1 MTDYRRQ
8 SIIDSAKRRLIIGL
22 LITAAGL
29 GLVFGRVAT
38 AQEPIQQ
45 TEITVVDNVR
55 SRCDSLQSSLGRLH
69 TSDALLRVNVGQTY
83 NSISVRLMA
92 RLNSRLALNRIDSL
106 ETVEIANRFDQ
117 LRVEFAAN
125 YNDYETAMSSL
136 VKIDC
141 KQKPAEFY
149 AQLLT
154 TRDLRL
160 RLAETV
166 KLLNGSISDYRTAVE
181 RVKSSLGG
189 GSNEG

>member
-1 MTDYRRQ
+1 
-8 SIIDSAKRRLIIGL
+8 
-22 LITAAGL
+22 
-29 GLVFGRVAT
+29 
-38 AQEPIQQ
+38 
-45 TEITVVDNVR
+45 
-55 SRCDSLQSSLGRLH
+55 
-69 TSDALLRVNVGQTY
+69 
-83 NSISVRLMA
+83 MA

-117 LRVEFAAN
+117 LRVEFGEN

-166 KLLNGSISDYRTAVE
+166 KLLNGSISDYRTAVD
-181 RVKSSLGG
+181 RVKCGLGG
-189 GSNEG
+189 GNNEG

>member
-1 MTDYRRQ
+1 M
-8 SIIDSAKRRLIIGL
+8 KRRLIIGL
-22 LITAAGL
+22 LITVAGL

-181 RVKSSLGG
+181 RVKSGLGG
-189 GSNEG
+189 GNNEG

>member
-1 MTDYRRQ
+1 
-8 SIIDSAKRRLIIGL
+8 
-22 LITAAGL
+22 
-29 GLVFGRVAT
+29 
-38 AQEPIQQ
+38 
-45 TEITVVDNVR
+45 
-55 SRCDSLQSSLGRLH
+55 
-69 TSDALLRVNVGQTY
+69 
-83 NSISVRLMA
+83 MA

-189 GSNEG
+189 GDNEG

>member
-1 MTDYRRQ
+1 M
-8 SIIDSAKRRLIIGL
+8 KRRLIIGL

-45 TEITVVDNVR
+45 TEITVVDNIR
-55 SRCDSLQSSLGRLH
+55 SRCDSIQSSLGRLH

-125 YNDYETAMSSL
+125 YND
-136 VKIDC
+136 
-141 KQKPAEFY
+141 
-149 AQLLT
+149 
-154 TRDLRL
+154 
-160 RLAETV
+160 
-166 KLLNGSISDYRTAVE
+166 
-181 RVKSSLGG
+181 
-189 GSNEG
+189 